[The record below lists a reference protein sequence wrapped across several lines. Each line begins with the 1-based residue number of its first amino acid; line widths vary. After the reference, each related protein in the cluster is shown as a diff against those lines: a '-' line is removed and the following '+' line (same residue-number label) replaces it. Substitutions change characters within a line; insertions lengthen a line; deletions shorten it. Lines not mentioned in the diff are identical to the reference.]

1 MKSHDTS
8 EVFLASVT
16 GAVEY
21 ALTLGTLQVEQV
33 CGDQMICNMLSLG
46 ILGDIQMEIPVYR
59 QILGS

>member
-46 ILGDIQMEIPVYR
+46 ILGDIQMEI
-59 QILGS
+59 